1 MLCKH
6 EVVGSIPSGST
17 RWFDHRLI
25 VHLNRPRNITSHLL
39 VRMDSKLRDFLHR
52 KEEIDPSWIGQQ
64 AIVARYFIISGSFR
78 RSCAFQCSSQGCV

>member
-39 VRMDSKLRDFLHR
+39 VRMDSRLRDFLHR
-52 KEEIDPSWIGQQ
+52 KEEIDPSWIVQK
-64 AIVARYFIISGSFR
+64 ISARYFIISGSFR
-78 RSCAFQCSSQGCV
+78 RSRVLQGQT